1 MPVFPVCFSRNDR
14 FALAALAYVVA
25 LYATLGATPALFRWY
40 AGLVGATAYSRS
52 ITGSI
57 LLCGGA
63 VLLCSRGRLRGLS
76 LLGRGGLL
84 AVAAGYLPLLVVAE
98 TPAVRLHTVQY
109 GFLAWLVAES
119 LKGRFSPSR
128 MPGVAFVLVMVV
140 AIGDEAIQWALP
152 NRHGLLRD
160 VVLDGC
166 SAGLALAAMGLL
178 GRFREG
184 PAEARG

>member
-1 MPVFPVCFSRNDR
+1 MCFSRNVR

-25 LYATLGATPALFRWY
+25 LYGTLGATPAFFRWF
-40 AGLVGATAYSRS
+40 ADLVGASAYSRS
-52 ITGSI
+52 ITGFI

-63 VLLCSRGRLRGLS
+63 VLFCSRERLRGLS

-84 AVAAGYLPLLVVAE
+84 AVAAGYLPLLAVAE

-109 GFLAWLVAES
+109 GLLAWLVAES
-119 LKGRFSPSR
+119 LKGRFLPSR
-128 MPGVAFVLVMVV
+128 LAGVAFVLVMVV
-140 AIGDEAIQWALP
+140 AIGDEAIQWTLP

-166 SAGLALAAMGLL
+166 SAGLALAAIGLL
-178 GRFREG
+178 GGFRER
-184 PAEARG
+184 PAASRG